1 MTFVIYLPIILPKY
15 LCLRPPPAPLHL
27 SLCLWRLAKT
37 SYFWSSVSK
46 PATGIKLNKY
56 QVHRILQKLFVKFN

>member
-1 MTFVIYLPIILPKY
+1 MWLKII
-15 LCLRPPPAPLHL
+15 CFRPPPAPLHL
-27 SLCLWRLAKT
+27 SLCLWQLAKT

-56 QVHRILQKLFVKFN
+56 VVQWYGGYDKN